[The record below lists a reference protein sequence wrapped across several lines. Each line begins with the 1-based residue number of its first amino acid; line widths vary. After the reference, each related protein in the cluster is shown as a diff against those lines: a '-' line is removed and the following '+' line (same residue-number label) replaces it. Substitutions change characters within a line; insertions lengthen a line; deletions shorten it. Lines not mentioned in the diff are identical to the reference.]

1 MEGWNEEC
9 VRKGSVVDV
18 YKWKEKQ
25 QNDSSGI
32 CEVRLSNSSK
42 RNAMG
47 ELFWSEFPSA
57 VRWAAALPEVRV
69 ILIAAEG
76 SVFTAGIDLTYAAQN
91 LAATD
96 DSQGTDTA
104 RRSVRLRAFVKSL
117 QEALSCLEE
126 CHVPVIAVVCGKCIG
141 AGVDLISACDMRVAS
156 LSTAHFSVKEV
167 DVGLAADLGT
177 LQRLQ
182 KIVGNDSWV
191 REVCYTAR
199 EFAAAEAMD
208 VGLLSYAEHNDAA
221 TRQKAWSIAKSI
233 ASKSPV
239 AISGTKFA
247 LNYSR
252 NRHTSDGLAMQA
264 IWNSAMLQT
273 NDIMTAVA
281 SASSNPS
288 TSAHNTKRFANL

>member
-1 MEGWNEEC
+1 
-9 VRKGSVVDV
+9 
-18 YKWKEKQ
+18 
-25 QNDSSGI
+25 
-32 CEVRLSNSSK
+32 
-42 RNAMG
+42 
-47 ELFWSEFPSA
+47 
-57 VRWAAALPEVRV
+57 
-69 ILIAAEG
+69 
-76 SVFTAGIDLTYAAQN
+76 
-91 LAATD
+91 
-96 DSQGTDTA
+96 
-104 RRSVRLRAFVKSL
+104 
-117 QEALSCLEE
+117 
-126 CHVPVIAVVCGKCIG
+126 
-141 AGVDLISACDMRVAS
+141 MRVAS

>member
-9 VRKGSVVDV
+9 VRKGCVVNV
-18 YKWKEKQ
+18 YKWKEQ
-25 QNDSSGI
+25 PQNDSSGI
-32 CEVRLSNSSK
+32 CEVRLSYSSK

-76 SVFTAGIDLTYAAQN
+76 PVFTAGIDLTYAAQN

-96 DSQGTDTA
+96 DSQGTDAA
-104 RRSVRLRAFVKSL
+104 RRSVRLRAFVKYL

-199 EFAAAEAMD
+199 EFPAAEAMD

-252 NRHTSDGLAMQA
+252 NRHTSV
-264 IWNSAMLQT
+264 S
-273 NDIMTAVA
+273 V
-281 SASSNPS
+281 
-288 TSAHNTKRFANL
+288 HNA

>member
-177 LQRLQ
+177 LQCAFILRLSPLWPFVTVGTLQRLQ

-221 TRQKAWSIAKSI
+221 TRR
-233 ASKSPV
+233 
-239 AISGTKFA
+239 TE
-247 LNYSR
+247 
-252 NRHTSDGLAMQA
+252 
-264 IWNSAMLQT
+264 
-273 NDIMTAVA
+273 
-281 SASSNPS
+281 
-288 TSAHNTKRFANL
+288 